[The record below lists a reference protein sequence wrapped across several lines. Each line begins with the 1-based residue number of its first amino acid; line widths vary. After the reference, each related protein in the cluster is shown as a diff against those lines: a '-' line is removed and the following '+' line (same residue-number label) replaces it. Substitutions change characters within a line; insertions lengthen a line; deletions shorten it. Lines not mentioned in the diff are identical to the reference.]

1 MSAHKKLPKGIKKK
15 TFEVGDLITDNFG
28 RMGIITQEYPSPS
41 KEWLDMQWD
50 ARVKR
55 LSKHEKWY
63 LSNPLSGGAAVTP
76 ASLSRFLRKATL
88 KDFKQAY
95 NGANSF
101 AKTKLKKLFPN
112 LKAAL
117 KKK

>member
-1 MSAHKKLPKGIKKK
+1 MPALKKLPKGIKKK
-15 TFEVGDLITDNFG
+15 TFEVGDIITDNFG
-28 RMGIITQEYPSPS
+28 RMGIVTQEYPPPS
-41 KEWLDMQWD
+41 REWLNMQWNG
-50 ARVKR
+50 RLKR
-55 LSKHEKWY
+55 LSKHERWY
-63 LSNPLSGGAAVTP
+63 LSNPLSGGAAIIP

-88 KDFKQAY
+88 KDLKEAY
-95 NGANSF
+95 KGANSF